1 MFAYLEN
8 KTAVAQIFEQEG
20 FSLGIANS
28 QGQNIL
34 HMAAIY
40 RRKQAFFEGLKKKAN
55 YELAD
60 KYGNTPLH
68 YTCRAGEIEMIEALL
83 AGKAA
88 KVANHLHMYPIHMA
102 I

>member
-1 MFAYLEN
+1 
-8 KTAVAQIFEQEG
+8 
-20 FSLGIANS
+20 
-28 QGQNIL
+28 
-34 HMAAIY
+34 
-40 RRKQAFFEGLKKKAN
+40 LKKKAN